1 MGKRFNRYLRNMAR
15 AGISVGDINQASSS
29 FLASPQGASTV
40 KAAAKKQAKPTAAA
54 GPAIPKNRKQ
64 ANKVALHAAMV
75 NAGIDPIAAGAT
87 VNNPNQKWQQTF
99 SQAQEQISQAQDKA
113 KETKIQA
120 DLVKAQREAEAQRQ
134 QFERDMLTRQAQLIE
149 AAKPPPAPISPRDPK
164 DLRARGY
171 ESKFRT
177 RGSRAER
184 KRAVSK
190 GTAQFS
196 NPLSMGG
203 GIGSSTINL

>member
-1 MGKRFNRYLRNMAR
+1 MAR

-40 KAAAKKQAKPTAAA
+40 KAAAKKQPKAAA
-54 GPAIPKNRKQ
+54 SAAVPKNRKQ

-120 DLVKAQREAEAQRQ
+120 DLIKAQREAEAQRQ
-134 QFERDMLTRQAQLIE
+134 QFERDMMTRQAQLIE